1 MSQTYSPS
9 LALSAIRIVLCTTTH
24 PGNIGAAARAM
35 KTMGVSDLAL
45 VTPRFFPHEEA
56 NTRATSAVDIL
67 ERAQV
72 FDSLET
78 ALKGCH
84 FVVGL
89 TARRRDLSHDMVSL
103 RESAQRAVRE
113 INFTFSSEHLHSV
126 YPKAAFVFGTEM
138 SGLSNSELDVCNLL
152 CNIPTDPEFGSLN
165 LGSAVQVTCYELR
178 QAFLGDLPIQPYA
191 QPLAAHEDVEALF
204 VHLERALSITQFLN
218 PKNPK
223 KLMERMRRMLT
234 RTRLEQEEVSMLR
247 GLLKSFERTIA
258 PRAKRADNRERI
270 EEE

>member
-1 MSQTYSPS
+1 MSVSYSPS
-9 LALSAIRIVLCTTTH
+9 IALSAVRIVLCTTTH

-35 KTMGVSDLAL
+35 KTMGITDLAL
-45 VTPRFFPHEEA
+45 VTPRFFPHEDA

-67 ERAQV
+67 DRAQV
-72 FDSLET
+72 CSTLEE
-78 ALKGCH
+78 ALQGCH

-89 TARRRDLSHDMVSL
+89 TSRRRDLSHDMVSL
-103 RESAQRAVRE
+103 RESTLRAARE
-113 INFTFSSEHLHSV
+113 ISTHYSKEQKASSF
-126 YPKAAFVFGTEM
+126 PRAAFVFGTEM
-138 SGLSNSELDVCNLL
+138 SGLSNTELNLCNLL
-152 CNIPTDPEFGSLN
+152 ANVPTDPDFGSLN

-178 QAFLGDLPIQPYA
+178 QAFLGDTPIQPYP

-223 KLMERMRRMLT
+223 KLMERLRRMLT
-234 RTRLEQEEVSMLR
+234 RTRMEQEEVSLLR

-258 PRAKRADNRERI
+258 QRAKRADNRVI
-270 EEE
+270 SEED

>member
-1 MSQTYSPS
+1 MSHSSSQITS
-9 LALSAIRIVLCTTTH
+9 LNTIRIVLCTTTH

-45 VTPRFFPHEEA
+45 VTPRFFPDEEA

-67 ERAQV
+67 ERAHV
-72 FDSLET
+72 FSTLED

-89 TARRRDLSHDMVSL
+89 TSRRRDLSHDMVSL
-103 RESAQRAVRE
+103 RESTLRAARE
-113 INFTFSSEHLHSV
+113 ITSQSSAHHDRSIPLR
-126 YPKAAFVFGTEM
+126 AAFVFGTEM
-138 SGLSNSELDVCNLL
+138 SGLSNSELDLCHLL
-152 CNIPTDPEFGSLN
+152 ANIPTDPDFGSLN

-178 QAFLGDLPIQPYA
+178 QAFLGDIPIQPYP
-191 QPLAAHEDVEALF
+191 QPLALHQDVEALF
-204 VHLERALSITQFLN
+204 THLERALSITQFLN

-223 KLMERMRRMLT
+223 KLMERLRRMLT

-258 PRAKRADNRERI
+258 PRSKRADNGK
-270 EEE
+270 